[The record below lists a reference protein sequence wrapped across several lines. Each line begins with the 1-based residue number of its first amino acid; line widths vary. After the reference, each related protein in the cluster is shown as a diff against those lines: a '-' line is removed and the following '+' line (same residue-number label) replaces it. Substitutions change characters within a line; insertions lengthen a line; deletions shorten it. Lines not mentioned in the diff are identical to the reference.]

1 MNKDILKY
9 KPSSTEVLIESL
21 RILSR
26 DIKSEDGIANAVIAE
41 AAQRMSD
48 LLSLIDGAH
57 IIVELYKAEGKYN
70 QDWRKNWLKKAE
82 EFGATPHL

>member
-9 KPSSTEVLIESL
+9 KPSSTEILIESL

-26 DIKSEDGIANAVIAE
+26 DIESEDGVANAVIAE

-48 LLSLIDGAH
+48 LLSLIDGAYT
-57 IIVELYKAEGKYN
+57 IVELYKAEYEYN
-70 QDWRKNWLKKAE
+70 KNWKKNWLEKAR
-82 EFGATPHL
+82 EFGATPDL